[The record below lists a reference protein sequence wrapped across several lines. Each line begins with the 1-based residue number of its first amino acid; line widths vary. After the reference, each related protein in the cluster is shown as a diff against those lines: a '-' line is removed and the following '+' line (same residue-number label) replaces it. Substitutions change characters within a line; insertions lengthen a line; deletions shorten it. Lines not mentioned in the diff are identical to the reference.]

1 LVLTT
6 AVHLPYASP
15 MPLKPRT
22 RNVTF
27 RLTPDEFKLLA
38 RLAKAAGLTVSEWCR
53 FRCVPQEAK

>member
-1 LVLTT
+1 
-6 AVHLPYASP
+6 